1 MRQTIFVKPRE
12 GLIVRGPD
20 GAILPPGGAE
30 VERSSWWKRREH
42 DGDVII
48 TPIDKKEV

>member
-20 GAILPPGGAE
+20 GAVLPPGGAE
-30 VERSSWWKRREH
+30 VERSSWWKRRER
-42 DGDVII
+42 DGDVTIL
-48 TPIDKKEV
+48 KKDEED

>member
-20 GAILPPGGAE
+20 GAVLPPGGAE

-42 DGDVII
+42 DGDVTIL
-48 TPIDKKEV
+48 KKDEED